1 MSECFFILRATT
13 LPICESKSGAKCLAV
28 AQLHSGRKIFNEVN
42 KTEVMRVYI
51 SIKSSIS
58 TVSEVAR

>member
-1 MSECFFILRATT
+1 MT

-28 AQLHSGRKIFNEVN
+28 SQLHSGRKIFNEVN
-42 KTEVMRVYI
+42 KTEVMIVYI
-51 SIKSSIS
+51 NIKSSIS